1 MRYCPFCGAVLPG
14 LEISFCAE
22 CGKQLPPGGQPQTE
36 TAASPTAADPSRKRK
51 KKPAPSRL
59 KRGAK
64 KGPGSSIEGAPT
76 ERLSSQSGEEQ
87 PAAPDPDA
95 DYDGYYDDI
104 IPADAGPVRPGMDR
118 EMIKKIILLVA
129 GALLLIGLCVVL
141 MTVL

>member
-1 MRYCPFCGAVLPG
+1 MRYCPFCGAELPG

-36 TAASPTAADPSRKRK
+36 AAASLPAADPSRKRK

-64 KGPGSSIEGAPT
+64 KGSGSSIEGAPT
-76 ERLSSQSGEEQ
+76 ERLSSREEE
-87 PAAPDPDA
+87 PAAPEPDA
-95 DYDGYYDDI
+95 GYDGYYDDI
-104 IPADAGPVRPGMDR
+104 VPADAGAVRPGMDR
-118 EMIKKIILLVA
+118 EMIKKIILLVV

>member
-1 MRYCPFCGAVLPG
+1 MRYCPYCGAELPG

-76 ERLSSQSGEEQ
+76 ERLSSQSGEEE

-104 IPADAGPVRPGMDR
+104 IPADAGAVRPGMDR